1 MIVKNLFKSDICS
14 ILEVFKDNFSDGWN
28 EKMLISAFDSGR
40 FLCLGAEENNE
51 LLGVITVS
59 IGIDDADI
67 EGVVIK
73 KAFLRRG
80 IGKLLVKSALDQIKD
95 RNIEKVFLEV
105 REGNFPAKNLYESFG
120 FKPVSVR
127 KKYYID
133 GENAIVMVKEL

>member
-67 EGVVIK
+67 EGVVTK
-73 KAFLRRG
+73 NAFLRKG
-80 IGKLLVKSALDQIKD
+80 IGKLLVKNALDEIK
-95 RNIEKVFLEV
+95 NKGIEKVFLEV
-105 REGNFPAKNLYESFG
+105 RESNNPAKNLYESFG

>member
-1 MIVKNLFKSDICS
+1 MIVKDLHKGDILS
-14 ILEVFKDNFSDGWN
+14 ILEVFKDNFPDGWN
-28 EKMLISAFDSGR
+28 ENMLNSAFNGGR
-40 FLCLGAEENNE
+40 FLCLGAEDNGA

-127 KKYYID
+127 KKYYED